1 MKKHQFNEKIREFT
15 NQYSL
20 TKTIRME
27 LVPYNDDAKNLIH
40 NYKSGC
46 ENGISKG
53 KKFANNYV
61 IVKKILDDQAIIT
74 ITNGMADLI
83 GAVDTLIERLGGMS
97 GMLSTLGG
105 IGINVFSK

>member
-61 IVKKILDDQAIIT
+61 IVKKILDDYYRSQFHSY
-74 ITNGMADLI
+74 G
-83 GAVDTLIERLGGMS
+83 
-97 GMLSTLGG
+97 
-105 IGINVFSK
+105 FC